1 MCANAGFRE
10 EGAIREGAY
19 KNGRYHDLVLMGI
32 LKAEMPLAEAP
43 R

>member
-10 EGAIREGAY
+10 EGTIREGAY
-19 KNGRYHDLVLMGI
+19 KNGRYHDLVMMGV
-32 LKAEMPLAEAP
+32 LKSDLQPEPS